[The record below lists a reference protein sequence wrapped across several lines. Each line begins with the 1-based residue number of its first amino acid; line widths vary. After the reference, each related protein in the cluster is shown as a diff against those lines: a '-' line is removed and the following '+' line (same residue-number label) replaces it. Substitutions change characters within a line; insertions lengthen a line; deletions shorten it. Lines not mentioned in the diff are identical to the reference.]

1 MVFELADDNGFELGG
16 GVPFDAAPG
25 VEADA
30 AAAPALVVGMPFVR
44 RPRLASALDKLA
56 LTDSLLKL
64 RRPLKLFGTFIGR
77 PSITLDLRSIK

>member
-1 MVFELADDNGFELGG
+1 MVFELADDNGFEFGG

-25 VEADA
+25 VEAD
-30 AAAPALVVGMPFVR
+30 AAPALVVGMPFVR

-77 PSITLDLRSIK
+77 PSITLDL

>member
-1 MVFELADDNGFELGG
+1 MTTVLNW
-16 GVPFDAAPG
+16 AAGSHLTPPPG
-25 VEADA
+25 VEAA
-30 AAAPALVVGMPFVR
+30 AAAPVFVVGMPFVR

-77 PSITLDLRSIK
+77 PSIILDL

>member
-25 VEADA
+25 VEAA
-30 AAAPALVVGMPFVR
+30 AFVVGIPFVR

-64 RRPLKLFGTFIGR
+64 KRPLKLFGTLIGR
-77 PSITLDLRSIK
+77 PSIILDL

>member
-1 MVFELADDNGFELGG
+1 MVFELADDNGFEFGG

-30 AAAPALVVGMPFVR
+30 AAPAFVVGIPFVR

-77 PSITLDLRSIK
+77 PSITLDL

>member
-25 VEADA
+25 VEAD
-30 AAAPALVVGMPFVR
+30 AAPALVVGMPFVR

-77 PSITLDLRSIK
+77 PSITLDL

>member
-1 MVFELADDNGFELGG
+1 MVFELADDNGLELGG

-25 VEADA
+25 VKV
-30 AAAPALVVGMPFVR
+30 AAAPAFVVGIPFVR

-77 PSITLDLRSIK
+77 PSMILDL

>member
-16 GVPFDAAPG
+16 GVPFDAAPA
-25 VEADA
+25 VEADG
-30 AAAPALVVGMPFVR
+30 AAPALVVGIPFVR

-77 PSITLDLRSIK
+77 PSITLDL

>member
-25 VEADA
+25 FGA
-30 AAAPALVVGMPFVR
+30 AAVPTFVVGIPFVR

-77 PSITLDLRSIK
+77 PSIILDL

>member
-1 MVFELADDNGFELGG
+1 MVFELADDNGLELGG

-25 VEADA
+25 VEAA
-30 AAAPALVVGMPFVR
+30 AAAPAFVVGMPFVR

-77 PSITLDLRSIK
+77 PSIILDL

>member
-1 MVFELADDNGFELGG
+1 MVFELADDNGFEFGG

-25 VEADA
+25 VEAD
-30 AAAPALVVGMPFVR
+30 AAPALVVGMPFVR

-77 PSITLDLRSIK
+77 PSIILDL